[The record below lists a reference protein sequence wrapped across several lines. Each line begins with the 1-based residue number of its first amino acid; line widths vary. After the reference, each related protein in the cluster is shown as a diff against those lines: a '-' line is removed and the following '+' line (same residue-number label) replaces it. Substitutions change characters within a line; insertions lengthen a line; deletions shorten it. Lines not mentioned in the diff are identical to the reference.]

1 VAKRLGRR
9 APVAFRVNPDID
21 ARTHPYISTGL
32 RESKFGVAYADAER
46 LYAAAARQPSVE
58 IVGVGCHI
66 GSQMT
71 SAGPF
76 ADAAGRIAALT
87 DRLARVG
94 VALKHIDL
102 GGGIG
107 IRYGDETPQPI
118 AAFLDGALGM
128 LAGRRETLILDPGRS
143 IVGNAGLLLARVEYV
158 KPGEARNFVVVDAAM
173 NDLAR
178 PALYGA
184 WHEVKPVR
192 EPESGA
198 AQAVYDVVGPVCES
212 GDFLAKDRRL
222 AVQQGD
228 LLALMSA
235 GAYGMSMSS
244 NYNSRPRAAEV
255 LVEGANAHLVRA
267 RESVEQLFA
276 LERIPG

>member
-1 VAKRLGRR
+1 
-9 APVAFRVNPDID
+9 
-21 ARTHPYISTGL
+21 
-32 RESKFGVAYADAER
+32 
-46 LYAAAARQPSVE
+46 
-58 IVGVGCHI
+58 
-66 GSQMT
+66 
-71 SAGPF
+71 
-76 ADAAGRIAALT
+76 
-87 DRLARVG
+87 
-94 VALKHIDL
+94 
-102 GGGIG
+102 
-107 IRYGDETPQPI
+107 
-118 AAFLDGALGM
+118 
-128 LAGRRETLILDPGRS
+128 
-143 IVGNAGLLLARVEYV
+143 
-158 KPGEARNFVVVDAAM
+158 
-173 NDLAR
+173 
-178 PALYGA
+178 
-184 WHEVKPVR
+184 VKPVR